1 MVQKWDPRFYV
12 GVNSTP
18 SNSDMTIRLTPF
30 SPIYTDLNFTPSD
43 SDKKYENAG
52 NVRGHPPIQQI
63 HTLQLSR
70 THMQTATLCTKFYV
84 IDLL

>member
-18 SNSDMTIRLTPF
+18 SNSDMTIRLTRF
-30 SPIYTDLNFTPSD
+30 CPIYTDLNFTPSD

-70 THMQTATLCTKFYV
+70 TRKKM
-84 IDLL
+84 DLI